1 MAREKSVKLIVETI
15 KEVNKDEFPVFILG
29 DFNLNEKSKAIKYLS
44 AHYNDARKVSTGKPF
59 GPFGTFT
66 GFEFHE
72 PVKDR
77 IDYIFCSKELISVKK
92 YGVLT
97 DSKEARYPSDHFP
110 VIIQAEIDMPAKD

>member
-1 MAREKSVKLIVETI
+1 MSGA
-15 KEVNKDEFPVFILG
+15 
-29 DFNLNEKSKAIKYLS
+29 
-44 AHYNDARKVSTGKPF
+44 F

-77 IDYIFCSKELISVKK
+77 IDYIFCSKEVEVKK

-97 DSKEARYPSDHFP
+97 DSKNQRYPSDHFP
-110 VIIQAEIDMPAKD
+110 VYIQAAIPEQVKN